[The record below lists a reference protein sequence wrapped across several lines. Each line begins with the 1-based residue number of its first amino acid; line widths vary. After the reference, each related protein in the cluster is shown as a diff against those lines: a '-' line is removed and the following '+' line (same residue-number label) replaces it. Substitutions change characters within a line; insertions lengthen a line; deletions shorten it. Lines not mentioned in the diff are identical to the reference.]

1 MRPTSRSTLILAL
14 AALLAPAAASAQ
26 QGNQAPPQ
34 TIGLAAGI
42 QRGYASVKQNLLE
55 AAEKM
60 PAENFMFQATPDV
73 RYFAELFGHVANAQ
87 FNACSQAR
95 GEANPNQGVN
105 NEEKHGKA
113 EAVAALKAS
122 FDYCDPAVAALT
134 DQSALELVQSGRNQM
149 ARGWVLANLVAHSN
163 EMYGTTAVYMRL
175 KGLVPP
181 STERTMGPRGE

>member
-1 MRPTSRSTLILAL
+1 MRIVSGLIL
-14 AALLAPAAASAQ
+14 AALLAPAAPAAAQ
-26 QGNQAPPQ
+26 MNQAPPQ

-42 QRGYASVKQNLLE
+42 QRGYAQIKQNLLE

-60 PAENFMFQATPDV
+60 PEANYMFQPTGEI
-73 RYFAELFGHVANAQ
+73 RMFGQLFGHVANAQ
-87 FNACSQAR
+87 FNQCSQAK

-113 EAVAALKAS
+113 EAIAALEAS
-122 FDYCDPAVAALT
+122 FDYCDPVVAALT
-134 DQSALELVQSGRNQM
+134 DQSAMELVQTGRNQT

-181 STERTMGPRGE
+181 STERSMGPRGE